1 MLQSSKELTNVP
13 AGPGPDSDTVPG
25 ALWLKTIHHHFEV
38 KGCLICSVQRMCAH
52 TRTHDWMHVVLA
64 LCALCEP
71 KEAESRT
78 PSKKRKIGGRAWIL
92 NRYWR
97 EGLKSDGTLSSL
109 SMHDSTLPTASKTP
123 PQGFSII
130 HPHARRREAHLLS
143 DGKSQCKRRG
153 YKSKVLATHTEPS
166 GIVKS

>member
-25 ALWLKTIHHHFEV
+25 ALWLKPIHHPFEV

-78 PSKKRKIGGRAWIL
+78 PSKKRKLEAG
-92 NRYWR
+92 
-97 EGLKSDGTLSSL
+97 
-109 SMHDSTLPTASKTP
+109 P
-123 PQGFSII
+123 GFSIAI
-130 HPHARRREAHLLS
+130 GERDSNLTILLAVLACMILLS
-143 DGKSQCKRRG
+143 PQLPKLHLRGSQSSILTPAGAKPICSVMG
-153 YKSKVLATHTEPS
+153 NLSASAV
-166 GIVKS
+166 GIKARC